1 MPFEEAYRESISL
14 AGKTLAVMEPGLISI
29 RTGGRWEGNARGEGL
44 LHLTFWAGECA
55 IRFPEVEIEVIT
67 GPKTLK
73 PTEQIVILHYLIHA
87 QGVPT
92 TGNWIT
98 FRQIPSGMFYYE
110 PFVKRCIKPFTG
122 LFGRHP
128 EILREFSKGLPTL
141 SSIGLGDI
149 SLVLRPLPNIPL
161 AFVLW
166 QGDDEFPAEG
176 NILFDETIPSFLP
189 TEDIVVLAGILTYG
203 LLAQGRNLL
212 ESTRNFG
219 RR

>member
-1 MPFEEAYRESISL
+1 MPFEEAYQESIAL
-14 AGKTLAVMEPGLISI
+14 ARKTLAVMDPEPISI
-29 RTGGRWEGNARGEGL
+29 RAGGRWEENAQGKGILR
-44 LHLTFWAGECA
+44 LTFWAGECA

-87 QGVPT
+87 QGVPI

-128 EILREFSKGLPTL
+128 EILREFSRGLPPL
-141 SSIGLGDI
+141 SSAGLGDI

-176 NILFDETIPSFLP
+176 NILFDETISLFLP
-189 TEDIVVLAGILTYG
+189 TEDIVVLASILTYG
-203 LLAQGRNLL
+203 LLGRGRNLL